1 MKKAILVIAMGWTLF
16 SCSEENSTLP
26 PEEPMRQEQGYVKL
40 TLCLPQGAGLTTKS
54 ANEQLADGQAEEYA
68 VQNGLIAYFQSDSED
83 PDRDARFMGAQPLD
97 LGDWNRLGSAQ
108 NRTTKQTC
116 VVTAPLPEE
125 GQQLYALVIL
135 NRNQVVTL
143 TSEGELF
150 VGDKAVERLADLQ
163 QPYSSSVADWI
174 GEEANSFFMAN
185 APVADRP
192 AAQGVFQPKVSLLTA
207 VAYTRDYPTAE
218 QPAQPIYVERAV
230 AKVEV
235 AVSGQRTI
243 NADGTVTLP
252 VEGQTN
258 HQLIL
263 TGWRLNRTNRTTK
276 PVRDVTGYAKW
287 ATYSNPAAQTA
298 LNRFFGTESDPYRVY
313 WAVDGNY
320 GDAPLDAL
328 ESYAQQHF
336 VVTAEEEGDWLP
348 FYRETETSVAYC
360 PENTTTADEM
370 RTALLTGVVVA
381 SRYQLPAD
389 ETNAEG
395 DLFTMGHSTAVYG
408 VSKLEQTINQYL
420 HRSGTEAYH
429 FRRGE
434 GTEGDVIDTPARYAT
449 YFYTEAG
456 EAMGEADAQIL
467 LANAYVGTIN
477 FYRGGKSYYQT
488 MPIQHFGDDYTPV
501 TGVGSFTESAHL
513 GRFGVVRNHWYVI
526 YIEGANSPGYPV
538 QPDPKPDPDPGV
550 DPDPDPTPIPTPDP
564 SPDTGYGLRTV
575 IHVKPWTVRYQEVEF

>member
-1 MKKAILVIAMGWTLF
+1 MRKAILTIAIGWTLF
-16 SCSEENSTLP
+16 SCSEENNTLNP
-26 PEEPMRQEQGYVKL
+26 SDSVLQEQGYVKL
-40 TLCLPQGAGLTTKS
+40 MLCLPEGAGLTTKS
-54 ANEQLADGQAEEYA
+54 ANDQFVDGQAEEYA
-68 VQNGLIAYFQSDSED
+68 LRDGLIAYFQSDSNN
-83 PDRDARFMGAQPLD
+83 PDRDAQFVKAQPLD
-97 LGDWNRLGSAQ
+97 LGDWNRAGSDQ
-108 NRTTKQTC
+108 NLTTKQTY
-116 VVTAPLPEE
+116 VVNAPLPEE

-143 TSEGELF
+143 TTEGELF

-163 QPYSSSVADWI
+163 QPYTSSVFDWI

-192 AAQGVFQPKVSLLTA
+192 VAQAVFPPKVNLLTA
-207 VAYTRDYPTAE
+207 VEYTRDYPTAE

-276 PVRDVTGYAKW
+276 PVRDVTGYAQW
-287 ATYSNPAAQTA
+287 ATYSNPEAKTT
-298 LNRFFGTESDPYRVY
+298 LNRFFGTEPNPYRVY

-320 GDAPLDAL
+320 GDAPVDAL

-336 VVTAEEEGDWLP
+336 VVTADEDGDWLP
-348 FYRETETSVAYC
+348 LYQDTETSVAYC

-381 SRYQLPAD
+381 SRYQLPTG

-408 VSKLEQTINQYL
+408 VSKLEQTINQCLY
-420 HRSGTEAYH
+420 RSGTKAYH

-434 GTEGDVIDTPARYAT
+434 GTEGDVIDTPACYAT

-456 EAMGEADAQIL
+456 EAMTEADAQIL

-488 MPIQHFGDDYTPV
+488 MPIQHFGDYYTPV
-501 TGVGSFTESAHL
+501 TGTESFTDSAHL

-526 YIEGANSPGYPV
+526 YIEGVNSPGYPV
-538 QPDPKPDPDPGV
+538 KPDPKPDPDPGI
-550 DPDPDPTPIPTPDP
+550 DPDPTPIPTPDP

>member
-83 PDRDARFMGAQPLD
+83 PDRDARFIGAQPLD
-97 LGDWNRLGSAQ
+97 LGDWNRVGSDP

-163 QPYSSSVADWI
+163 QPYSSSVTDWI

-263 TGWRLNRTNRTTK
+263 TGWRLNRINRTTK

-336 VVTAEEEGDWLP
+336 VVTADEEGDWLP

-389 ETNAEG
+389 ETNKEG
-395 DLFTMGHSTAVYG
+395 DLFTMRHSTAVYG

-434 GTEGDVIDTPARYAT
+434 GTEGDVIDTPARYAA

-501 TGVGSFTESAHL
+501 TGAESFTESAHL

-550 DPDPDPTPIPTPDP
+550 DPDPGPTPIPTPDP

>member
-83 PDRDARFMGAQPLD
+83 PDRDAHFMGAQPLD
-97 LGDWNRLGSAQ
+97 LGDWNRVGSAQ

-116 VVTAPLPEE
+116 VVAAPLPEE

-150 VGDKAVERLADLQ
+150 VGDKEVERLADLQ
-163 QPYSSSVADWI
+163 QPYSSSVTDWI

-185 APVADRP
+185 APVADCP

-243 NADGTVTLP
+243 NADGTVILP

-298 LNRFFGTESDPYRVY
+298 LNRFFGTENDPYRVY

-408 VSKLEQTINQYL
+408 VSKLEQTINQCL

-449 YFYTEAG
+449 YFYTGAG

-467 LANAYVGTIN
+467 LANTYVGTIN

-501 TGVGSFTESAHL
+501 TGAESFTESAHL

-550 DPDPDPTPIPTPDP
+550 DPDPGPTPIPTPDP

>member
-83 PDRDARFMGAQPLD
+83 PDRDAQFIGAQPLD
-97 LGDWNRLGSAQ
+97 LDDWNRVGSAQ

-116 VVTAPLPEE
+116 VVAAPLPEE

-192 AAQGVFQPKVSLLTA
+192 AAQGVFQPRVSLLTA
-207 VAYTRDYPTAE
+207 VTYTRDYPTAE

-501 TGVGSFTESAHL
+501 TGVESFTESAHL

-550 DPDPDPTPIPTPDP
+550 DPDPGPTPIPTPDP